1 MTEELNLQSNLIF
14 TPKYT
19 ISNSERK
26 LSLLENRLMGPNKE
40 GKKPIKNNSN
50 KNELETIKKQIFKNE
65 QSTSIKLNSRST
77 NFSLISNFQLSQ
89 QHSSNMKDCDLY
101 EFLKNKRKSNND
113 NIIQPIPPSNNIKFL
128 NSNLKKKQ
136 KKKKNK
142 NQIRNKKIKEFL
154 NSPSSNS
161 KNLSF
166 NKNDYSF
173 SNSVK
178 SNNEIIE
185 KFKNDINKKNEEIL
199 NLKKIMNELIEKIN
213 YLEKG
218 KEKDKITLKN
228 YEKEISK
235 FVIENAELKRE
246 LKRDILKKEISEK
259 KYSIGRLNIRKIEDG
274 IIEYFSEGNEFKRI
288 AGIINNINE
297 KRTEL
302 KLLSSTK
309 NSDLLNY
316 KINEYNEKEREIREY
331 QDQLYFE
338 KINQIQNILTLREEE
353 KCKYNKNWI
362 LIGEKY
368 QLISLIGK
376 GGYSEIYKAYDI
388 KNQKYVACKIH
399 QLNVNWSN
407 QMKDSYI
414 NHTVRENEILKL
426 INHKNIVK
434 HLDTIMIDNNSF
446 CTVIELCNGK
456 DLSSIIHE
464 RKKIS
469 ENEVKVITKQI
480 VNALIYL
487 SSLNKKII
495 HYDLK
500 PQNILFD
507 NYEVKI
513 TDFGLAKMIENG
525 NSIELTS
532 QGTGTYFYLPP
543 ECFNINNNVIINQK
557 VDIWSLGIIV
567 YEMLFGIKPFGKNIT
582 QIQYIRDKIYNN
594 LKYINFNHKC
604 DNIKISEDCKK
615 FIKGCLEFDINK
627 RFSAEDAGKSS
638 FLKNVT
644 V

>member
-166 NKNDYSF
+166 NKNDNSF

-199 NLKKIMNELIEKIN
+199 NLKKMMNELIEKIN

-228 YEKEISK
+228 YEKEIAK
-235 FVIENAELKRE
+235 FVIENSELKRN
-246 LKRDILKKEISEK
+246 ILQKEISEK
-259 KYSIGRLNIRKIEDG
+259 KYSIGRLNIRKTEDG

-434 HLDTIMIDNNSF
+434 YLDTIMIDNNSF

-513 TDFGLAKMIENG
+513 TDFGLAKMIEEG
-525 NSIELTS
+525 NSVELTS
-532 QGTGTYFYLPP
+532 KGTGTYFYLPP
-543 ECFNINNNVIINQK
+543 ECFDLNKCVFINQK

-567 YEMLFGIKPFGKNIT
+567 YEMLFGIKPFGNNIS
-582 QIQYIRDKIYNN
+582 QIQFVRDKIYNN
-594 LKYINFNHKC
+594 LKFINFKSENV
-604 DNIKISEDCKK
+604 KISNECKM
-615 FIKGCLEFDINK
+615 FIKGCLEFDLDK
-627 RFSAEDAGKSS
+627 RFSAEDAGNSL
-638 FLKNVT
+638 FLKNVY

>member
-185 KFKNDINKKNEEIL
+185 KFKNDINKKNEEIS

-235 FVIENAELKRE
+235 FVIENAELKR
-246 LKRDILKKEISEK
+246 DILKKEISEK
-259 KYSIGRLNIRKIEDG
+259 KYSIGRLNIRKTEDG

-525 NSIELTS
+525 NSVELTS
-532 QGTGTYFYLPP
+532 KGTGTYFYLPP
-543 ECFNINNNVIINQK
+543 ECFNLNKCVVINQK

-567 YEMLFGIKPFGKNIT
+567 YEMIFGIKPFGNNIS
-582 QIQYIRDKIYNN
+582 QIQFVRDKIYNN
-594 LKYINFNHKC
+594 LKFINFNFE
-604 DNIKISEDCKK
+604 NVKISNECKM
-615 FIKGCLEFDINK
+615 FIKGCLEFDLDK
-627 RFSAEDAGKSS
+627 RFSAEDAGKSL
-638 FLKNVT
+638 FLKNVY

>member
-235 FVIENAELKRE
+235 FVIENAELKR
-246 LKRDILKKEISEK
+246 DILKKEISEK
-259 KYSIGRLNIRKIEDG
+259 KYSIGRLNIRKTEDG

-331 QDQLYFE
+331 QEQLYFE

-434 HLDTIMIDNNSF
+434 YLDTIMIDNNSF

-567 YEMLFGIKPFGKNIT
+567 YEMIFGIKPFANNIT
-582 QIQYIRDKIYNN
+582 QIQYIRDKIYND
-594 LKYINFNHKC
+594 LKDLNFNIKGN
-604 DNIKISEDCKK
+604 NIKISDDCKK

-627 RFSAEDAGKSS
+627 RFSAEDATKSS
-638 FLKNVT
+638 FLRDVI

>member
-1 MTEELNLQSNLIF
+1 MTEELNIESNLIF

-50 KNELETIKKQIFKNE
+50 KNELENIKKQIFKNE
-65 QSTSIKLNSRST
+65 QSTSIKSISRST
-77 NFSLISNFQLSQ
+77 NFSLLSNFQLSQ
-89 QHSSNMKDCDLY
+89 QHSSIMKDCDLY
-101 EFLKNKRKSNND
+101 EFLKNKRKTNND
-113 NIIQPIPPSNNIKFL
+113 NIIQSIPPLNNIKFL

-136 KKKKNK
+136 KKKKI
-142 NQIRNKKIKEFL
+142 QMRNKKIKEFL
-154 NSPSSNS
+154 KSPSSNS
-161 KNLSF
+161 KNL
-166 NKNDYSF
+166 NINLKNSSF
-173 SNSVK
+173 SNSYK

-185 KFKNDINKKNEEIL
+185 KFKNDINKKNEEIS
-199 NLKKIMNELIEKIN
+199 NLKQIMNELMEKIN
-213 YLEKG
+213 NLEEG
-218 KEKDKITLKN
+218 KEKTQNKIKS
-228 YEKEISK
+228 YEKEIAK
-235 FVIENAELKRE
+235 FVIENAELKRN
-246 LKRDILKKEISEK
+246 ILKKEISDK
-259 KYSIGRLNIRKIEDG
+259 KYSIGKLNIKKTENG
-274 IIEYFSEGNEFKRI
+274 IGEYFSEGNEFKRI
-288 AGIINNINE
+288 AGLINNINE

-302 KLLSSTK
+302 NLLSLTK
-309 NSDLLNY
+309 NTDLLNY
-316 KINEYNEKEREIREY
+316 KINEYNKKEIEIREY
-331 QDQLYFE
+331 QEQLYLE
-338 KINQIQNILTLREEE
+338 KINQINNILTLREEE
-353 KCKYNKNWI
+353 KCKYNKNWV

-368 QLISLIGK
+368 QLVSLIGK

-464 RKKIS
+464 RKKLS

-500 PQNILFD
+500 PQNILFN

-513 TDFGLAKMIENG
+513 TDFGLAKLIENG

-567 YEMLFGIKPFGKNIT
+567 YEMLFGNKPFGNNIT

-594 LKYINFNHKC
+594 LKYINFNNKS
-604 DNIKISEDCKK
+604 DDIKISEDCKN

-627 RFSAEDAGKSS
+627 RFSAEDANKSA
-638 FLKNVT
+638 FLKNIT